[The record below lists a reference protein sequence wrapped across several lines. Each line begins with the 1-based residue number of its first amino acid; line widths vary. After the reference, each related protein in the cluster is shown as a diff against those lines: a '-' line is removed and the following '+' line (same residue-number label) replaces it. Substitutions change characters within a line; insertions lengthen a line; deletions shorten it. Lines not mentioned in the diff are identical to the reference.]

1 MEGRP
6 GRPPAAELL
15 RPDPLPTAA
24 SPIGP
29 PDLPAGAAPVGR
41 DGRAPGT
48 PDASRDARAQGRGG
62 ATSPEPDARGDGSGR
77 PPVDRAAARDRAD
90 QPVDDR
96 ELGGWAAGST
106 PRREYDRP
114 SSLDQ
119 GEPWSGRLPR
129 LDDERSRWDAPDAA
143 PPRWD
148 ALASAP
154 DATPARYGLLKP
166 PPEEPLRER
175 LDGTGR
181 NRLDLDTGPHEA
193 SGPHSGPIGATG
205 PVRSRAALRA
215 QRQAA
220 EAARKRS
227 GRRSAP
233 AAPSGATA
241 SGLGGPAARK
251 ATRRRGLLVVL
262 AVMVVAMVVLGVYTV
277 TAPGSRTAST
287 SSPTTPAV
295 RSTVP
300 TSAPAPTTPAVT
312 TPPAPVVVEPPAPVR
327 VPITVLNN
335 TGITGLAVDIGR
347 ALSGGG
353 WEVRATGNYVNSDI
367 ALTTVYFTDGD
378 ADQQQAALQ
387 LQQQFPTLAGP
398 VPRFFDVPDDPAPG
412 LVVVATG
419 NWRP

>member
-1 MEGRP
+1 MP
-6 GRPPAAELL
+6 GR
-15 RPDPLPTAA
+15 
-24 SPIGP
+24 
-29 PDLPAGAAPVGR
+29 AGADV
-41 DGRAPGT
+41 
-48 PDASRDARAQGRGG
+48 
-62 ATSPEPDARGDGSGR
+62 PEHEARGDGSAR
-77 PPVDRAAARDRAD
+77 QPADRAAARGHVG

-96 ELGGWAAGST
+96 EIGGWARGSAPHRAG
-106 PRREYDRP
+106 EGAA
-114 SSLDQ
+114 SSPDP
-119 GEPWSGRLPR
+119 GEPWSGRLPG
-129 LDDERSRWDAPDAA
+129 LDDQRSRWDAPEPAAGRRDAPEPAGDRSDAA
-143 PPRWD
+143 EPTPARWD
-148 ALASAP
+148 APASAP

-166 PPEEPLRER
+166 PPDEPLRER
-175 LDGTGR
+175 LEGTGR
-181 NRLDLDTGPHEA
+181 TRLDLDTGPHEA
-193 SGPHSGPIGATG
+193 SGPDSGPIGSTG

-227 GRRSAP
+227 GRRGAP

-241 SGLGGPAARK
+241 SGLGGIAARK

-295 RSTVP
+295 RSAPT

-347 ALSGGG
+347 AFSGGG
-353 WEVRATGNYVNSDI
+353 WEVRATGNYSNSDI

-378 ADQQQAALQ
+378 VAQQQAALQ
-387 LQQQFPTLAGP
+387 LQQQFPTLNGP